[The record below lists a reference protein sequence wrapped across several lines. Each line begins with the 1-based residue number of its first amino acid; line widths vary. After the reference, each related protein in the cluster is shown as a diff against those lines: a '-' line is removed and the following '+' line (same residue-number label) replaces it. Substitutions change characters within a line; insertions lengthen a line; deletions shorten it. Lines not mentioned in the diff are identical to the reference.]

1 MTFKS
6 TQRKSITPPAKQQ
19 GVALMIVLM
28 IVALVA
34 VLATEMG
41 TRLQLQVQRT
51 MNLKDNNQ
59 AYWYA
64 MGAEAFA
71 RKSIQSL
78 IEESPN
84 VISIDQPW
92 AQEFTYPLE
101 NGGLTANLDDLQA
114 CFNLNAITSGS
125 AGGAGSN
132 SGNGSSGRFSHYVAI
147 T

>member
-1 MTFKS
+1 MTIKS
-6 TQRKSITPPAKQQ
+6 TQRKSIAPPAKQQ

-92 AQEFTYPLE
+92 AQEFSYPLE
-101 NGGLTANLDDLQA
+101 NGG
-114 CFNLNAITSGS
+114 
-125 AGGAGSN
+125 
-132 SGNGSSGRFSHYVAI
+132 
-147 T
+147 

>member
-92 AQEFTYPLE
+92 AQEFSYPLE

-132 SGNGSSGRFSHYVAI
+132 LSLIHI
-147 T
+147 